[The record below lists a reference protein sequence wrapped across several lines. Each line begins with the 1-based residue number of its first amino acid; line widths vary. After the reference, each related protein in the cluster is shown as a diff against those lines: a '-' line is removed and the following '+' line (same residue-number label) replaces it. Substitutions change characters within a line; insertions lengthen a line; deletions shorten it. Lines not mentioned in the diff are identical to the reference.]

1 MHSGGLV
8 VSQSWLGRDAVDAP
22 EFGNS
27 LFISFSNLG
36 ITVGTAVGGWV
47 LAEYGARQLAWA
59 GMGFAVAAL
68 ITMALR
74 LGLERTGGKRQK
86 PLPAPKARTLGGA
99 RT

>member
-1 MHSGGLV
+1 MHSGGLI

-59 GMGFAVAAL
+59 GAGFAVAAL
-68 ITMALR
+68 IAMALR
-74 LGLERTGGKRQK
+74 LGLDRTGARQT
-86 PLPAPKARTLGGA
+86 PPTGQEVRTLGDV
-99 RT
+99 RS